1 MTPSATLNFPTSD
14 AVTIH
19 GLPSTRDAAL
29 VDAGLDVQETR
40 NATVGLSYESQ
51 FGRRAVG
58 QSVYGTLTFRL

>member
-1 MTPSATLNFPTSD
+1 MTPSTTLNFPASD
-14 AVTIH
+14 AFTIH

-29 VDAGLDVQETR
+29 EDAGLDVQVAR

-51 FGRRAVG
+51 FGRCAVG